1 MMREIEKNF
10 AMALSIIFQP
20 IFVPLY
26 SLVILFNADTYITYA
41 VQPEVKK
48 FILLVTFLNTI
59 ILPIGVFYYFYRAKL
74 IDSFHMHTAKE
85 RSLPFL
91 TTIVFHM
98 STFYL
103 FSKAPMPSLF
113 ANLVL
118 GAAFSVATAFV
129 INLKWKV
136 SIHMLGMGGIVG
148 TIIGLIL
155 RYQVDAVQLV
165 MALVI
170 LSGFVGYARL
180 RLNAHTPLQ
189 VYIGFLLG
197 TLILTGTVVLPY

>member
-26 SLVILFNADTYITYA
+26 SLIIIFNANTYITYA
-41 VQPEVKK
+41 VHDDIKL
-48 FILLVTFLNTI
+48 FIYGITIMNTI
-59 ILPIGVFYYFYRAKL
+59 ILPMGVFYYFYKAKL
-74 IDSFHMHTAKE
+74 IKTIHMHTARE

-91 TTIVFHM
+91 TIVVFQM
-98 STFYL
+98 STFYV
-103 FSKAPMPSLF
+103 FSQAPLPSLF
-113 ANLVL
+113 PNLVL
-118 GAAFSVATAFV
+118 GAALSVATAFI

-189 VYIGFLLG
+189 VYVGFLLG
-197 TLILTGTVVLPY
+197 TLILTGTVVML

>member
-1 MMREIEKNF
+1 MEKKF
-10 AMALSIIFQP
+10 AMAMSIIFQP
-20 IFVPLY
+20 IFVPIY
-26 SLVILFNADTYITYA
+26 SLIILFNADTYITYV
-41 VQPEVKK
+41 VQSEVKK
-48 FILLVTFLNTI
+48 FIYLITLLNTV

-91 TTIVFHM
+91 TTIVFHL

-103 FSKAPMPSLF
+103 FTKAPMPSLF
-113 ANLVL
+113 PNLVL

-155 RYQVDAVQLV
+155 RYQVDAIQLV

-170 LSGFVGYARL
+170 LSGVVGYSRL
-180 RLNAHTPLQ
+180 RLDAHTPLQ
-189 VYIGFLLG
+189 VYVGFVLG
-197 TLILTGTVVLPY
+197 TLILTGSVVLL

>member
-1 MMREIEKNF
+1 
-10 AMALSIIFQP
+10 MAVSVVFQP

-26 SLVILFNADTYITYA
+26 SLIILFNADTYITYA

-48 FILLVTFLNTI
+48 FIYLITILNTV

-74 IDSFHMHTAKE
+74 IETIHMHTAKE

-91 TTIVFHM
+91 TTIVFHL

-113 ANLVL
+113 PHLVL
-118 GAAFSVATAFV
+118 GAAISVATAFV

-155 RYQVDAVQLV
+155 RYQIDAIQLV
-165 MALVI
+165 MTLVL
-170 LSGFVGYARL
+170 LSGIVGYSRL
-180 RLNAHTPLQ
+180 RLDAHTPLQ
-189 VYIGFLLG
+189 VYVGFILG
-197 TLILTGTVVLPY
+197 TLILTGSVILL

>member
-1 MMREIEKNF
+1 MEKKF
-10 AMALSIIFQP
+10 ATAISVIFQP

-26 SLVILFNADTYITYA
+26 SLIILFHAETFITYG
-41 VQPEVKK
+41 VQPEVRK
-48 FILLVTFLNTI
+48 FIFLITFLNTI
-59 ILPIGVFYYFYRAKL
+59 ILPIGVFYYFYRTKL

-98 STFYL
+98 STFYM

-113 ANLVL
+113 PNLIL
-118 GAAFSVATAFV
+118 GAAFSVAVAFV

-148 TIIGLIL
+148 TILGLAL
-155 RYQVDAVQLV
+155 RYQVNATELI
-165 MALVI
+165 MALVVV
-170 LSGFVGYARL
+170 SGIVGYSRL
-180 RLNAHTPLQ
+180 KLDAHTPLQ
-189 VYIGFLLG
+189 VYVGFVLG
-197 TLILTGTVVLPY
+197 TLILTGSVILL

>member
-1 MMREIEKNF
+1 MEKKF
-10 AMALSIIFQP
+10 AMAISVIFQP

-26 SLVILFNADTYITYA
+26 SLIILFNADTYITYA

-48 FILLVTFLNTI
+48 FIYLITLLNTV

-74 IDSFHMHTAKE
+74 IETIHMHTAKE

-91 TTIVFHM
+91 TTIVFHL

-103 FSKAPMPSLF
+103 FTKAPMPSLF
-113 ANLVL
+113 PNLVL

-155 RYQVDAVQLV
+155 RYQVNATELV
-165 MALVI
+165 MALVV
-170 LSGFVGYARL
+170 LSGIVGYSRL
-180 RLNAHTPLQ
+180 KLDAHTPLQ
-189 VYIGFLLG
+189 VYVGFVLG
-197 TLILTGTVVLPY
+197 TLILTGSVVFL

>member
-1 MMREIEKNF
+1 MREFEKNF

-26 SLVILFNADTYITYA
+26 SLLLIFNANTYITYA
-41 VQPEVKK
+41 VHDQVKL
-48 FILLVTFLNTI
+48 FIYGITVMNTI
-59 ILPIGVFYYFYRAKL
+59 ILPVGVFYYFYRAKL
-74 IDSFHMHTAKE
+74 IDSLHMHTARE

-91 TTIVFHM
+91 TIVVFQM
-98 STFYL
+98 STFYV
-103 FSKAPMPSLF
+103 FRQAPMPSLF

-118 GAAFSVATAFV
+118 GAAVSVATAFI

-148 TIIGLIL
+148 TLIGLKL
-155 RYQVDAVQLV
+155 RYQVDALNLV
-165 MALVI
+165 LALII
-170 LSGFVGYARL
+170 LSGLVGYARL

-189 VYIGFLLG
+189 VYVGFLLG
-197 TLILTGTVVLPY
+197 TLILIGTVIIP

>member
-1 MMREIEKNF
+1 MEKKI
-10 AMALSIIFQP
+10 AMAISVIFQP

-26 SLVILFNADTYITYA
+26 SLVILFTADTYITYA

-48 FILLVTFLNTI
+48 FIFVITFLNTI
-59 ILPIGVFYYFYRAKL
+59 LLPMGVFYYFLRSGL
-74 IDSFHMHTAKE
+74 IESLHMHTAKE

-91 TTIVFHM
+91 TIVVFHM

-113 ANLVL
+113 SHLVL
-118 GAAFSVATAFV
+118 GAALSVAIAFV

-155 RYQVDAVQLV
+155 RYQVDAVNLV

-170 LSGFVGYARL
+170 LSGIVGYARL

-189 VYIGFLLG
+189 VYVGFLLG
-197 TLILTGTVVLPY
+197 TLILTGSVVLP

>member
-1 MMREIEKNF
+1 MEKKF
-10 AMALSIIFQP
+10 AFAVSVIFQP

-26 SLVILFNADTYITYA
+26 SLIILFNANTYITYA
-41 VQPEVKK
+41 VQPEIKK
-48 FILLVTFLNTI
+48 FIFLVTVLNTI

-74 IDSFHMHTAKE
+74 IQSLHMHTAKE

-91 TTIVFHM
+91 STLVFHM

-103 FSKAPMPSLF
+103 FTKVPMPDLF
-113 ANLVL
+113 QNLVL
-118 GAAFSVATAFV
+118 GAAISVTAAFI

-155 RYQVDAVQLV
+155 RYQVDAMPLV
-165 MALVI
+165 MALV
-170 LSGFVGYARL
+170 LVSGIVGFARL
-180 RLNAHTPLQ
+180 KLNAHTPLQ
-189 VYIGFLLG
+189 VYVGFVLG
-197 TLILTGTVVLPY
+197 TLILTGSVIFP

>member
-1 MMREIEKNF
+1 MIREVERNF

-26 SLVILFNADTYITYA
+26 SLIILFNADTYITYG

-48 FILLVTFLNTI
+48 FIFLITLLNTI
-59 ILPIGVFYYFYRAKL
+59 VLPIGVFYYFYRAKL
-74 IDSFHMHTAKE
+74 IESFHMHTAKE

-113 ANLVL
+113 PNLVL
-118 GAAFSVATAFV
+118 GAAISVATAFV

-165 MALVI
+165 MALIV
-170 LSGFVGYARL
+170 LSGIVGYARL
-180 RLNAHTPLQ
+180 RLDAHTPLQ
-189 VYIGFLLG
+189 VYVGFILG
-197 TLILTGTVVLPY
+197 TLILTGSVVLL

>member
-1 MMREIEKNF
+1 MEKKF
-10 AMALSIIFQP
+10 ATAISVIFQP

-26 SLVILFNADTYITYA
+26 SLVILFHSDTYVTYG
-41 VQPEVKK
+41 VQPEVRK
-48 FILLVTFLNTI
+48 FIFLITFLNTI

-91 TTIVFHM
+91 TTIVFHL
-98 STFYL
+98 STFYM

-113 ANLVL
+113 PNLIL
-118 GAAFSVATAFV
+118 GAAFSVALAFV

-148 TIIGLIL
+148 TIFGLML
-155 RYQVDAVQLV
+155 RYQVDAIQLV
-165 MALVI
+165 MSLVI
-170 LSGFVGYARL
+170 LSGIVGYSRL

-189 VYIGFLLG
+189 VYVGFVLG
-197 TLILTGTVVLPY
+197 TLILTGSVIFL

>member
-1 MMREIEKNF
+1 MMREIERNF

-26 SLVILFNADTYITYA
+26 SLIILFNADTYITYA

-48 FILLVTFLNTI
+48 FIFLITLLNTI

-74 IDSFHMHTAKE
+74 IETFHMHTAKE

-91 TTIVFHM
+91 TIVVFQV

-103 FSKAPMPSLF
+103 FTQAPMPSLF

-155 RYQVDAVQLV
+155 RYQVDATQLV

-197 TLILTGTVVLPY
+197 TLILTGTVVIL

>member
-1 MMREIEKNF
+1 MEKKF
-10 AMALSIIFQP
+10 AMAVSVIFQP

-26 SLVILFNADTYITYA
+26 SLIILFNADTYITYA

-48 FILLVTFLNTI
+48 FIYLITLLNTV

-74 IDSFHMHTAKE
+74 IETIHMHTAKE

-103 FSKAPMPSLF
+103 FSKALMPSLF
-113 ANLVL
+113 PNLVL
-118 GAAFSVATAFV
+118 GAAFSVSMAFI

-155 RYQVDAVQLV
+155 RYQVDATQLV

-170 LSGFVGYARL
+170 LSGIVGFSRL
-180 RLNAHTPLQ
+180 KLNAHTPLQ
-189 VYIGFLLG
+189 VYVGFVLG
-197 TLILTGTVVLPY
+197 TLILTGSVVLL